1 MTADR
6 RPLLR
11 RLHALGRRAGLDH
24 ADLRRLAGVTSLS
37 TATPDQLAEA
47 CRRIDPQRPP
57 WLDLPPEVSA
67 RRAARRAPGPRL
79 ASDATERQ
87 RNAIL
92 ALLARLR
99 AAGLV
104 RDPDA
109 YLFRLARLRIPE
121 LARGDYLPR
130 RTAARV
136 IRDLMSAADE
146 LARQPRPSVQES
158 AHD

>member
-1 MTADR
+1 MTTDC

-24 ADLRRLAGVTSLS
+24 ADLRRLCGVTSLAS
-37 TATPDQLAEA
+37 ATHEQLAEA

-57 WLDLPPEVSA
+57 WLDLPPEVLA
-67 RRAARRAPGPRL
+67 QRAARRTPGPRL

-87 RNAIL
+87 RAAIL
-92 ALLARLR
+92 ALLAKLY

-104 RDPDA
+104 RNPDA
-109 YLFRLARLRIPE
+109 YLFRLARLRVPE

-136 IRDLMSAADE
+136 VRDLMSAADE
-146 LARQPRPSVQES
+146 LARPPRTSIQETT
-158 AHD
+158 HG